1 MTDGLLNA
9 DMNKSLFFQSLKPF
23 TVLVLS
29 TFVLFLS
36 CKNKNKDI
44 QDIVKKNELKV
55 DKADQVTI
63 VYSEGAKVRF
73 RLYTKQLIRNE
84 IAKPAYTDL
93 IGGLR
98 LESFDDSLHVESTL
112 TAKYARY
119 YEKKQNV
126 LIKDNIVVVN
136 KKGERLATEELVWN
150 QELGKFYTEKPVN
163 IRTASQVIYGDGLEA
178 NQDFSW
184 YKISNI
190 KGMVRVKKEEMPE

>member
-1 MTDGLLNA
+1 
-9 DMNKSLFFQSLKPF
+9 MNKPFHFHNLLKLSSALILSAVVFFI
-23 TVLVLS
+23 
-29 TFVLFLS
+29 S
-36 CKNKNKDI
+36 CKNDNKDI
-44 QDIVKKNELKV
+44 QNIVQKNELKV
-55 DKADQVTI
+55 DKADEVTI

-84 IAKPAYTDL
+84 IARPAYTDL

-98 LESFDDSLHVESTL
+98 LESYDDSLHVESTL

-126 LIKDNIVVVN
+126 LIKDNIVVVD

-150 QELGKFYTEKPVN
+150 QELGKFYTEKSVN
-163 IRTASQVIYGDGLEA
+163 IRTETQVIYGDGLEA

-190 KGMVRVKKEEMPE
+190 KGMVRVKKEEMPQ

>member
-1 MTDGLLNA
+1 MSKQFHFQHFLKHSFTLLF
-9 DMNKSLFFQSLKPF
+9 SVFLFF
-23 TVLVLS
+23 V
-29 TFVLFLS
+29 S
-36 CKNKNKDI
+36 CKNNNKDI
-44 QDIVKKNELKV
+44 QDIVQKNEMKV
-55 DKADQVTI
+55 DKADEVNI
-63 VYSEGAKVRF
+63 VYSEGAQVKF

-84 IAKPAYTDL
+84 IARPAYTDL
-93 IGGLR
+93 FGGLR
-98 LESFDDSLHVESTL
+98 LESYDDSLNVESTL

-150 QELGKFYTEKPVN
+150 QELGKFYTEKPVS
-163 IRTASQVIYGDGLEA
+163 IRTVSQVIYGDGLEA

-190 KGMVRVKKEEMPE
+190 KGMVRVKKDEMPE